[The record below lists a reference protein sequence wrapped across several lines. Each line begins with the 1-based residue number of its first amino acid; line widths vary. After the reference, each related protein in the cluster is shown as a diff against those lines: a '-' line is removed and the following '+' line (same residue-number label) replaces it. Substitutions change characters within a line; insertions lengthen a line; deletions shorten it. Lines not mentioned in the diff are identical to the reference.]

1 MPEGARKSVR
11 MAKKTRRRFS
21 SAFKAKVGLEAMMG
35 LKPIGQIARENKLHA
50 NQVTQWKREL
60 RERLP
65 QVFEKSG
72 GEADDRDELIKELYV
87 KIGQLTVEVEWLQ
100 KKAKALGL

>member
-1 MPEGARKSVR
+1 MGH
-11 MAKKTRRRFS
+11 KT
-21 SAFKAKVGLEAMMG
+21 
-35 LKPIGQIARENKLHA
+35 IGQIARENKLHA

-60 RERLP
+60 KERLP
-65 QVFEKSG
+65 HVFEKQG
-72 GEADDRDELIKELYV
+72 GGTEADDRDELIKELYS

>member
-1 MPEGARKSVR
+1 MP
-11 MAKKTRRRFS
+11 KKKRRSFS
-21 SAFKAKVGLEAMMG
+21 SAFKAKIGLEAMMG
-35 LKPIGQIARENKLHA
+35 LKTIGQLARENKLHA

-60 RERLP
+60 NERLP
-65 QVFEKSG
+65 HVFEKPG
-72 GEADDRDELIKELYV
+72 GEVDDRDELIKELYS

>member
-1 MPEGARKSVR
+1 MP
-11 MAKKTRRRFS
+11 KKKRRSFS
-21 SAFKAKVGLEAMMG
+21 SAFKAKIGLEATMG
-35 LKPIGQIARENKLHA
+35 HKTIGQIARENKLHA

-60 RERLP
+60 NERLP
-65 QVFEKSG
+65 HVFEKSAG
-72 GEADDRDELIKELYV
+72 GVEVDDRDELIKELYS

>member
-1 MPEGARKSVR
+1 MP
-11 MAKKTRRRFS
+11 KKKRRSFS
-21 SAFKAKVGLEAMMG
+21 SAFKAKIGLEAMMG
-35 LKPIGQIARENKLHA
+35 RKTIGQLARENKLHA

-60 RERLP
+60 GERLP
-65 QVFEKSG
+65 HVFEKPG
-72 GEADDRDELIKELYV
+72 GEADDRDELIEVLYS

>member
-1 MPEGARKSVR
+1 
-11 MAKKTRRRFS
+11 
-21 SAFKAKVGLEAMMG
+21 MMG

-65 QVFEKSG
+65 HVFEKSG
-72 GEADDRDELIKELYV
+72 PGGENDDRDDLIKELYS
-87 KIGQLTVEVEWLQ
+87 KIGQLTVELEWLQ

>member
-1 MPEGARKSVR
+1 
-11 MAKKTRRRFS
+11 MATKKKRRNFS
-21 SAFKAKVGLEAMMG
+21 SAFKAKIGLEAMIG

-50 NQVTQWKREL
+50 NQGTQWKREL

-65 QVFEKSG
+65 HVFEKPGHG
-72 GEADDRDELIKELYV
+72 GENDDRDDLIKELYS